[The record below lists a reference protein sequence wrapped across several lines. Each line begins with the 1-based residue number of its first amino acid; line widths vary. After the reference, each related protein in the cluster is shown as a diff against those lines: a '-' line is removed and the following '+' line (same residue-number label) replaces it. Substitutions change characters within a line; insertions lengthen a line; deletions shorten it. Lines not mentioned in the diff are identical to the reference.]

1 MRFYADS
8 DYGPENSPGYLAKRI
23 FRLSAA
29 GLEPRLE
36 AEGVSYLQWSA
47 LVSIFFGFGTTN
59 AALAR
64 HIGHDAGATTRLL
77 DGMETSGWVTR
88 TRDAGDRR
96 VVNLALTAE
105 GERIALAGRAVCSQ
119 WWNERLAGWDRAE
132 AEALVRMLQRLHRE
146 LEQCA

>member
-1 MRFYADS
+1 MPFYADA

-23 FRLSAA
+23 FRISAA

-77 DGMETSGWVTR
+77 DGMEKAGLVTR
-88 TRDAGDRR
+88 TRDADDRR

-105 GERIALAGRAVCSQ
+105 GERVALAGRSVCSG
-119 WWNERLAGWDRAE
+119 WWNERLAGWSRAD
-132 AEALVRMLQRLHRE
+132 AEMLIGLMQRLHRE
-146 LEQCA
+146 LESCA